1 MDETTIVRQA
11 GVMVIEDGFP
21 GQRLLVMPRPR
32 VKAALASPG
41 SSHLVV
47 TDAGY
52 FPEARA
58 HGMTR
63 REGVAQCV
71 ILVCTRGSG
80 WCEIDGVRH
89 PVQAGQV
96 VLLPPGTPHSYGAD
110 TGAPWTLWWL
120 HVVGRDLAEF
130 LRVAGVTASAPVREL
145 SDTYRIVALVEE
157 IVQAMERDQT
167 FASTLAASGAAWHLM
182 ALLCAERTAGA
193 PKVSA
198 IDQAIEYLRQH
209 VTDQI
214 SIGDLARMARLSP
227 SHFAARFRQ
236 ETGSSPLKYQTQ
248 LRMSRARELLD
259 TTDLPVAQIAARVGY
274 ADPFYFARQF
284 TSVHGVPP
292 IRYRL
297 QRKG

>member
-1 MDETTIVRQA
+1 MAIT
-11 GVMVIEDGFP
+11 DGFP

-32 VKAALASPG
+32 VQAVLAGPG
-41 SSHLVV
+41 ASHLVV
-47 TDAGY
+47 TDSGY

-58 HGMTR
+58 HGRTR
-63 REGVAQCV
+63 AEGIGECI
-71 ILVCTRGSG
+71 ILVCTHGAG
-80 WCEIDGVRH
+80 WCEVGGVRH
-89 PVQAGQV
+89 PVRAGQV
-96 VLLPPGTPHSYGAD
+96 VILPPGTPHSYGAD
-110 TGAPWTLWWL
+110 IAAPWTLWWL

-130 LRVAGVTASAPVREL
+130 LRVAGVTAAAPVREL
-145 SDTYRIVALVEE
+145 SDTFRIVALVEE
-157 IVQAMERDQT
+157 VVQAMERDQT

-193 PKVSA
+193 PRVSA

-214 SIGDLARMARLSP
+214 SIADLARMARLSP

-248 LRMSRARELLD
+248 LRMARARELLD

-274 ADPFYFARQF
+274 TDPFYFARQF
-284 TSVHGVPP
+284 TSVHGMPP
-292 IRYRL
+292 IRYR
-297 QRKG
+297 REGKG

>member
-1 MDETTIVRQA
+1 MA
-11 GVMVIEDGFP
+11 IEEGFP

-32 VKAALASPG
+32 VRAALAGPG
-41 SSHLVV
+41 ASHLVV

-58 HGMTR
+58 HAR
-63 REGVAQCV
+63 ARVEGIAECI
-71 ILVCTRGSG
+71 ILVCTRGAG
-80 WCEIDGVRH
+80 WCEVGGVRH

-110 TGAPWTLWWL
+110 TAAPWTLWWL

-130 LRVAGVTASAPVREL
+130 LRVAGVIAAAPVRDL
-145 SDTYRIVALVEE
+145 SDTFRIVALVEE
-157 IVQAMERDQT
+157 VVQAMERDLT

-182 ALLCAERTAGA
+182 ALLCSERTAGA
-193 PKVSA
+193 PRVSA

-209 VTDQI
+209 VTDQV
-214 SIGDLARMARLSP
+214 SIGDLAQTARLSP

-236 ETGSSPLKYQTQ
+236 ETGTSPLKYQTQ
-248 LRMSRARELLD
+248 LRMARARALLD

-284 TSVHGVPP
+284 TAVHGVPP
-292 IRYRL
+292 IRYR
-297 QRKG
+297 REGKG